1 MKRRKLRKWA
11 EYSLII
17 INILAFIVMAS
28 DCESTKVFI
37 ISHLITLII
46 FVLNSHLLIK
56 YTDLTKEC

>member
-1 MKRRKLRKWA
+1 MKRRKLRKWV

-37 ISHLITLII
+37 ISHLIALII
-46 FVLNSHLLIK
+46 FVLNNHLLIK
-56 YTDLTKEC
+56 YTDLAMED

>member
-1 MKRRKLRKWA
+1 MKRLKLRKWA

-28 DCESTKVFI
+28 ECESTKVFI
-37 ISHLITLII
+37 ISHLIAAII

-56 YTDLTKEC
+56 YTDLAKED